1 MTSLAL
7 NFIYPFPINTKNKRL
22 AGVNQKLSS
31 GSYLPL
37 NMSYIGRHI
46 PSRRP
51 NKPKEICGNTISTH
65 QTQTRNNND
74 DYCPSTSYCTYFK
87 ETNTCT
93 GKSTTLSP
101 SCMTYQPQC
110 GRRNIPSYKLFLYK

>member
-1 MTSLAL
+1 MASLAL

-51 NKPKEICGNTISTH
+51 NKPKEICGNTFSTH
-65 QTQTRNNND
+65 QTKTFIKQSCQDKVCFYNKT
-74 DYCPSTSYCTYFK
+74 
-87 ETNTCT
+87 TNTCT
-93 GKSTTLSP
+93 GESTLSQP
-101 SCMTYQPQC
+101 SCNIFQLQC
-110 GRRNIPSYKLFLYK
+110 

>member
-37 NMSYIGRHI
+37 NMSSIGRHI

-51 NKPKEICGNTISTH
+51 NKPKETCGKTISTS
-65 QTQTRNNND
+65 TTETTTNCNTTTCNN
-74 DYCPSTSYCTYFK
+74 TTI
-87 ETNTCT
+87 TNTCT
-93 GKSTTLSP
+93 GKSNTTTSGCISSEVYCTPSP
-101 SCMTYQPQC
+101 T
-110 GRRNIPSYKLFLYK
+110 IPSYKLFLYK

>member
-1 MTSLAL
+1 MASLAL

-37 NMSYIGRHI
+37 NMSSIGRHI

-51 NKPKEICGNTISTH
+51 NKPKEICGNTFSTH
-65 QTQTRNNND
+65 QTQRRNNND
-74 DYCPSTSYCTYFK
+74 SYCPSTTYCTYLK

-101 SCMTYQPQC
+101 SCNTFQPQC
-110 GRRNIPSYKLFLYK
+110 GGQNIPSNNSWMYS

>member
-37 NMSYIGRHI
+37 NMSSIGRNI

-51 NKPKEICGNTISTH
+51 NKPKEICGNTISTS
-65 QTQTRNNND
+65 TTETTTNCNTTRCNN
-74 DYCPSTSYCTYFK
+74 TTI
-87 ETNTCT
+87 TNTCT
-93 GKSTTLSP
+93 GKSTTTINRCISDEVYCP
-101 SCMTYQPQC
+101 TYPT
-110 GRRNIPSYKLFLYK
+110 IPSNKSWMS

>member
-37 NMSYIGRHI
+37 NMSSIGRNI

-51 NKPKEICGNTISTH
+51 NKPKEICGNTV
-65 QTQTRNNND
+65 
-74 DYCPSTSYCTYFK
+74 STSTTETTSNCQTTRCNTITK
-87 ETNTCT
+87 TNTCT
-93 GKSTTLSP
+93 GASTTTTKGCIFDNLVCARYP
-101 SCMTYQPQC
+101 Y
-110 GRRNIPSYKLFLYK
+110 IPI

>member
-37 NMSYIGRHI
+37 NMSSIGRHI

-74 DYCPSTSYCTYFK
+74 VYCPSTTSCTYRK
-87 ETNTCT
+87 QINTCT

-101 SCMTYQPQC
+101 FCVTYQPQC
-110 GRRNIPSYKLFLYK
+110 GGQNIPSNKQWMYK